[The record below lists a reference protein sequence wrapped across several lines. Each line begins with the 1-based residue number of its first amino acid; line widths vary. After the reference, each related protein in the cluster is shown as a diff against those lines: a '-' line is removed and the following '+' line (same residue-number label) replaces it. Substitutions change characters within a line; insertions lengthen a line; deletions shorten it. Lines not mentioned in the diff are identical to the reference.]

1 MSSAR
6 AGNQE
11 IMERLLANQRAQI
24 LQELRAA
31 RASAN
36 QGQVDQVVQRLQ
48 RLAKF
53 VGASRLGNEDRQKA
67 REEALKIQRDAYRK
81 HVDMLLTEA
90 ISAARQGDKDK
101 RGEWLKKARDA
112 LSKAMVVGV
121 EPEFADG
128 FEKRYQIVLE
138 TQPEGTSAKAHIDK
152 DTEWASRSR
161 PEDLKGEKAKRRH
174 LRFEAPKLTVSMAG
188 RSFTSVNWSLGGM
201 RIAGEAEGL
210 RLGTTLDVTLRAENL
225 DETFAD
231 QFTLLRFEPSESAVA
246 GRFQT
251 TDNKVVVL
259 IGKLRKAGMEP
270 Y

>member
-1 MSSAR
+1 
-6 AGNQE
+6 
-11 IMERLLANQRAQI
+11 MERLLANQRAQI

-53 VGASRLGNEDRQKA
+53 VGASKLGNEDRQKT
-67 REEALKIQRDAYRK
+67 REEALKIQRDAYKK
-81 HVDMLLTEA
+81 HVDTLLNEA

-101 RGEWLKKARDA
+101 RGEWLKKAREA

-121 EPEFADG
+121 EPEFADQ
-128 FEKRYQIVLE
+128 FEKRCQIVLE
-138 TQPEGTSAKAHIDK
+138 TQPQGTSEKARIDK
-152 DTEWASRSR
+152 DTEWANRSR
-161 PEDLKGEKAKRRH
+161 PDDLKGEKAKRRH
-174 LRFEAPKLTVSMAG
+174 LRFETPKLTVTMAG
-188 RSFTSVNWSLGGM
+188 RGFTTVNWALGGM
-201 RIAGEAEGL
+201 RIAGETEGL
-210 RLGTTLDVTLRAENL
+210 RLGTTLDVTVKAEGL
-225 DETFAD
+225 EETFTE
-231 QFTLLRFEPSESAVA
+231 QLTLLRFEPSQNAVA

-251 TDNKVVVL
+251 TDNKIVVL